1 MGLQLVC
8 FDTFSLREPQS
19 TSLENALV
27 KFRGGALQL
36 LSTFARCLPEPAEF
50 R

>member
-1 MGLQLVC
+1 V
-8 FDTFSLREPQS
+8 FSLREPQS

-27 KFRGGALQL
+27 KFRGGVLQL
-36 LSTFARCLPEPAEF
+36 LSTFARCLPEPVEF